1 MLDEAILLPV
11 IAMFFLSFAV
21 SLLLI
26 KARYRSVKGRE
37 VRPDYFKLNRG
48 AKLPEYLTKATQ
60 HYENL
65 YETPILFYVICIL
78 IFITHR
84 VDWIFVTLAWGYVF
98 TRVLHAYIHMGANN
112 LMQRKNIFV
121 VNMIVLLVMW
131 IVFTVQIIMGMF
143 I

>member
-1 MLDEAILLPV
+1 MLNEAILLPV
-11 IAMFFLSFAV
+11 IAMFFLSFTV

-26 KARYRSVKGRE
+26 KARYRSVKERE

-65 YETPILFYVICIL
+65 YETPVLFYVICIL

-84 VDWIFVTLAWGYVF
+84 VDWIFIVLAWSYVF
-98 TRVLHAYIHMGANN
+98 SRVLHAYIHMGSNN
-112 LMQRKNIFV
+112 LIQRKNIFV
-121 VNMIVLLVMW
+121 VNMIVLLIMW
-131 IVFTVQIIMGMF
+131 TVFTVQVIMGMF